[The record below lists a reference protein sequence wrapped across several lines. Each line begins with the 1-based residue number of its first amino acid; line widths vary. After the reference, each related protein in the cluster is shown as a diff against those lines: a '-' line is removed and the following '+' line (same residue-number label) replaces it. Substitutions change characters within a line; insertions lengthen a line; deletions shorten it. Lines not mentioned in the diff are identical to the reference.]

1 MQGLLYK
8 DFLTIKGKIY
18 MWSLIAIVGVVLVY
32 RMLVEGQENDMTGPK
47 SMKLG
52 IDLRNKKWISISKTR
67 RTIWNN

>member
-1 MQGLLYK
+1 MQGLLYMAMV
-8 DFLTIKGKIY
+8 GK
-18 MWSLIAIVGVVLVY
+18 VVDS
-32 RMLVEGQENDMTGPK
+32 MVEVDEGYDMTGSK

>member
-32 RMLVEGQENDMTGPK
+32 SMLVEDQENNMTGPK

>member
-18 MWSLIAIVGVVLVY
+18 MWSLIAIAGVVLVY
-32 RMLVEGQENDMTGPK
+32 RMLVEDQENDMTGSK

>member
-8 DFLTIKGKIY
+8 DFLTIKEKIY
-18 MWSLIAIVGVVLVY
+18 MWSLIAIAGVVLVY
-32 RMLVEGQENDMTGPK
+32 RMLVEDQENDMTGPK